1 MEEAGVVAASCP
13 WHVCNLMCRWVGVW
27 VAFCGGRG
35 LATQISWIWYFF
47 DWTESKIAIWQRAK
61 STFQCPRRSTASV
74 ISTYAPS
81 KSHAAADLPGN
92 TRSPLCIRTST
103 RLPVRFRLVL
113 FGLTGLGPWRA
124 IMGVEHDPTPKTA
137 QQRPGGTSWATCGQ
151 VFGRGSPNV
160 RLLAPI
166 IVRMGVKDRAKNSAG
181 GDLTVVP
188 RVGTHPI
195 PSTGTCFH

>member
-1 MEEAGVVAASCP
+1 
-13 WHVCNLMCRWVGVW
+13 
-27 VAFCGGRG
+27 
-35 LATQISWIWYFF
+35 
-47 DWTESKIAIWQRAK
+47 
-61 STFQCPRRSTASV
+61 
-74 ISTYAPS
+74 
-81 KSHAAADLPGN
+81 
-92 TRSPLCIRTST
+92 
-103 RLPVRFRLVL
+103 
-113 FGLTGLGPWRA
+113 
-124 IMGVEHDPTPKTA
+124 MGVEHDPTPKTA